1 MTIPAAEPAPAASE
15 RFNSAVHALRA
26 LATAMVFAAHML
38 DSFNTY
44 FYPDWAPLNIA
55 MPYVKRLGTFGVELF
70 FVISGYVIM
79 SSVGRYSLREFFLR
93 RLIRIYPVFAFF
105 TLLFF
110 ALNSISRAFP
120 DRLSVVDLLLNLGF
134 VDIYFGAP
142 AFSPNAWSLTFEA
155 NFYLMAGLGCAFVR
169 ARSFAALT
177 GLALAAAAFLI
188 KFPIAA
194 YFVVGCALYF
204 ARHLQPLAP
213 RPLLQAVVILVW
225 CVLAAIVTRTTDGA
239 EVPSLAMNSLLL
251 AVTALF
257 FFIASSRRGVFAR
270 LATLRPVFFLGTISY
285 SFYLAHPYAYYALRV
300 AFQRVGLESLPIA
313 GAATIYFPAM
323 AAVGLAFSYLVY
335 RVLEV
340 APYRAAFGETV
351 FKTKSV
357 GRGRADGR
365 SASAE
370 IGSPVTQS

>member
-1 MTIPAAEPAPAASE
+1 MTSAPAEPASAVSD

-26 LATAMVFAAHML
+26 LATAMVFCAHML

-44 FYPDWAPLNIA
+44 FYPDCAPLDLA

-79 SSVGRYSLREFFLR
+79 SSVGRYSLREFFMR

-110 ALNSISRAFP
+110 ALNWIARAFP
-120 DRLSVVDLLLNLGF
+120 DKLSVVDLLLNLGF
-134 VDIYFGAP
+134 VNIYLGTP
-142 AFSPNAWSLTFEA
+142 ALSPNAWSLTFEA
-155 NFYLMAGLGCAFVR
+155 NFYLMAGLGCALALGKR
-169 ARSFAALT
+169 FAGL
-177 GLALAAAAFLI
+177 GILALAASAFLV

-204 ARHLQPLAP
+204 ARHLQPVAP
-213 RPLLQAVVILVW
+213 KPALQGAVILLW
-225 CVLAAIVTRTTDGA
+225 CVLAATVTRAADGA
-239 EVPSLAMNSLLL
+239 EPPSLVMNALLL

-257 FFIASSRRGVFAR
+257 FFLASGNRSLFAR
-270 LATLRPVFFLGTISY
+270 LATWRPIFFLGTISY

-313 GAATIYFPAM
+313 GAAAIYFPAM
-323 AAVGLAFSYLVY
+323 AALAMALSYLVY

-351 FKTKSV
+351 FKT
-357 GRGRADGR
+357 R
-365 SASAE
+365 SAAGGRIDDRPAPAA
-370 IGSPVTQS
+370 IGNAVTQS